1 MAVPMRMNGR
11 GADGAPDDRAILA
24 VALRLEHEAIA
35 AYQTAA
41 RSGLL
46 KGEGLD
52 MATSFLRDHE
62 RHRDVL
68 AAFLRRLGVP
78 PERARTDYAFGT
90 LTSVAD
96 ILGLAE
102 RLEQGA
108 LDAYLGHAGAL
119 TQSDVLDTA
128 AGILADETRHV
139 TVLRMARAEAVTVRP
154 KY

>member
-1 MAVPMRMNGR
+1 MAVPTHMNGR
-11 GADGAPDDRAILA
+11 GADGAPDDRAVLA
-24 VALRLEHEAIA
+24 VALGLEHEAVA
-35 AYQTAA
+35 AYQAA
-41 RSGLL
+41 VKSGLL
-46 KGEGLD
+46 KGDGLE

-62 RHRDVL
+62 RHRDTL

-108 LDAYLGHAGAL
+108 LDAYLGNAGAL
-119 TQSDVLDTA
+119 TRSDVLDAA

-139 TVLRMARAEAVTVRP
+139 TALRLARAEAVTVRP